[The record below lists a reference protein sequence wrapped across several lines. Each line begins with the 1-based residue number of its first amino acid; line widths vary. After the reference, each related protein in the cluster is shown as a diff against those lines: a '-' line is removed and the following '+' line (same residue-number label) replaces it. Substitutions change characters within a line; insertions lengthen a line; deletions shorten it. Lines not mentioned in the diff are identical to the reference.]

1 MNKLLQALR
10 DLRRAT
16 DEWDLDDYGSHAW
29 RLTRNVWVLMILLC
43 IALGSVLPSHNPAKI
58 FDEYRPF
65 TFDTVIL
72 LGIRAVVCMQCG
84 RLTPD
89 GVSLAQRVDC

>member
-16 DEWDLDDYGSHAW
+16 DEWDLDDYGPHAW
-29 RLTRNVWVLMILLC
+29 RLTRNVWVLMIVLC
-43 IALGSVLPSHNPAKI
+43 VALGSVLPPHNPAKM
-58 FDEYRPF
+58 FAESRPF
-65 TFDTVIL
+65 TFCTVVL
-72 LGIRAVVCMQCG
+72 LGICAVVCMQCA